1 MQKGIKLLFFIQIAS
16 LILLSW
22 MYNCNDGVHK
32 ICRTFGIKAARILA
46 KDEMERKIVLGVSRG
61 NASNS
66 VGNNKLQNE
75 KKDTSINENL
85 KESQFNSLSAY
96 RQNSKRRYH
105 KLKGLKKKDCYYEQK
120 IFNEIDKVRKL
131 AKNMKND
138 EKKFKKII
146 CKKYCYPIIYGCLF
160 SLIGVIVPILA
171 EAQVPSSFEGNA
183 KDILPYLI
191 PALNGIIFIPF
202 CIISILCII
211 YILMKIVKYERLNE
225 GKGKLKGKEYVR
237 FCKEVFNIN

>member
-32 ICRTFGIKAARILA
+32 RCRTFGIKAARILA

-61 NASNS
+61 NASNN
-66 VGNNKLQNE
+66 VGNNKLKNE
-75 KKDTSINENL
+75 TKDTSINEKL
-85 KESQFNSLSAY
+85 KESQFNSLYAY
-96 RQNSKRRYH
+96 RKNSKRRYH

-146 CKKYCYPIIYGCLF
+146 CKKYCYLIIFGSLFCL
-160 SLIGVIVPILA
+160 LGLIVPILD
-171 EAQVPSSFEGNA
+171 EAKVELKLGSNT
-183 KDILPYLI
+183 KDVLSHLI
-191 PALNGIIFIPF
+191 PALNNVIFIPF